1 MNKRR
6 IDALPLGLAI
16 IALAVSVFA
25 VWRTETE
32 NDRRMVDPDRLLEQ
46 AEPGTVDGEPGIT
59 LPPDELQNLLD
70 TILSVQQQAENAA
83 NSADVVLSFIEGGS
97 ILLGALIAIAV
108 LAFGASIQDIRSQ
121 IDESVND
128 AETRLQASEQRM
140 QELYGNIQA
149 QIQTSIDQAQAR
161 LHASEDQMG
170 ELTQRIEKSI
180 QETEEAVGG
189 LHMIVDQAVE
199 SAKRDA
205 EDAFRVLSLLLLAEQ
220 QVRARNRQTAIAT
233 LEEAHS
239 IDPNNQTTN
248 YLLGY
253 LYVGRKNFDTAIRH
267 LQMALDVDPN
277 FPPALA
283 AMGLAQRRIGD
294 REKDDMQQRQYY
306 ASAELNLS
314 KALSADASLIDA
326 DNESYFGTLGGLYR
340 RQGRN
345 QDALKAYE
353 SAVQVTPNNSYP
365 VGNLATLY
373 KKLGHE
379 EQAQHM
385 YERATEIAEAILDD
399 NPGDTW
405 ARLDL
410 AQALLVR
417 GQKRKALEQY
427 KNVIGRVSE
436 SSPLEVALNGLEFL
450 TDAPTPIDGLGEAK
464 TLLRAAIPDEDLND
478 DIRPTRI

>member
-1 MNKRR
+1 MNRR
-6 IDALPLGLAI
+6 WIESLPLGLAI
-16 IALAVSVFA
+16 LALAVSVFA
-25 VWRTETE
+25 LWRTEDE
-32 NDRRMVDPDRLLEQ
+32 NSRRLVDPNEMRQ
-46 AEPGTVDGEPGIT
+46 AAEIREVDGQPQIA
-59 LPPDELQNLLD
+59 LPPDELQGLFNN
-70 TILSVQQQAENAA
+70 ILEVQQQAENAA

-108 LAFGASIQDIRSQ
+108 LAFGASIQDVRTQ
-121 IDESVND
+121 INNSVKD
-128 AETRLQASEQRM
+128 AETRLQSSEQRM
-140 QELYGNIQA
+140 QELYSNIQ
-149 QIQTSIDQAQAR
+149 QQTQSSIDNAEAR
-161 LHASEDQMG
+161 LQSSEARMQV
-170 ELTQRIEKSI
+170 LNQRIEQSI
-180 QETEEAVGG
+180 QETEGAVEG
-189 LHMIVDQAVE
+189 LHSIVNQAVD
-199 SAKRDA
+199 SAKQEA

-253 LYVGRKNFDTAIRH
+253 LYVGRKDFDSAIKH

-277 FPPALA
+277 FAPALA
-283 AMGLAQRRIGD
+283 AMGLAQRRMGD
-294 REKDDMQQRQYY
+294 REKDDMQRRQYW

-314 KALSADASLIDA
+314 KALSGDPSLIDA

-345 QDALKAYE
+345 EDALKAYE
-353 SAVQVTPNNSYP
+353 SAVEVTPNNSYP
-365 VGNLATLY
+365 VGNLAMLY

-385 YERATEIAEAILDD
+385 YERSTEIAEAILDD
-399 NPGDTW
+399 QPGDTW

-417 GQKRKALEQY
+417 GQKRRALEQY

-436 SSPLEVALNGLEFL
+436 SSPLEAALSGLEFL
-450 TDAPTPIDGLGEAK
+450 SDVPQKIDGLEEAQK
-464 TLLRAAIPDEDLND
+464 LLRAAIPEEDLHD
-478 DIRPTRI
+478 DIHPTRR